1 MSGFRLGRL
10 TRLRERQEK
19 EEKLR
24 WAATLKAVFDAREE
38 RAAGRASLEDA
49 HRDLSG
55 QRGASINPGERLA
68 AETTLD
74 HLSDRKLQQER
85 AVTEADLRAEEAR
98 IPYDQ
103 RRREAEALRRLEERW
118 KAARRKK
125 RRRRE
130 DRDRQEHIARQCGKS
145 L

>member
-1 MSGFRLGRL
+1 MSDFRLGRL
-10 TRLRERQEK
+10 MRLRERQEK

-38 RAAGRASLEDA
+38 RAAGRAVLEGA
-49 HRDLSG
+49 YRDLSG
-55 QRGASINPGERLA
+55 REGASINPGSRLA

-85 AVTEADLRAEEAR
+85 AVAEADLRAQEAR
-98 IPYDQ
+98 VPSDQ
-103 RRREAEALRRLEERW
+103 RRREAEALRRLEDRW

-130 DRDRQEHIARQCGKS
+130 DRDRQEHTARQCGKS

>member
-1 MSGFRLGRL
+1 MSTFRLGRL
-10 TRLRERQEK
+10 MRLRERQEK

-24 WAATLKAVFDAREE
+24 WAATLKAVFDAKEE
-38 RAAGRASLEDA
+38 RAAGRESLDAA
-49 HRDLSG
+49 HRQLSG
-55 QRGASINPGERLA
+55 RQGVTINPGARVA
-68 AETTLD
+68 AESTID

-98 IPYDQ
+98 VPYDQ
-103 RRREAEALRRLEERW
+103 RRREAEALRRLENRW

>member
-1 MSGFRLGRL
+1 MSAFRLDRL
-10 TRLRERQEK
+10 MRLRERQEK

-38 RAAGRASLEDA
+38 RATGRESLEAA
-49 HRDLSG
+49 HRDLSSR
-55 QRGASINPGERLA
+55 QGASINPGERLA
-68 AETTLD
+68 AEATLD

-85 AVTEADLRAEEAR
+85 AVAEADLRAEEAR

>member
-10 TRLRERQEK
+10 MRLRERPEK

-24 WAATLKAVFDAREE
+24 WAATLKAVFDARAE
-38 RAAGRASLEDA
+38 RDAGRTDLEQA
-49 HRDLSG
+49 HRDLAL
-55 QRGASINPGERLA
+55 ASRTSVNPGRRVA

-74 HLSDRKLQQER
+74 HLSDRKLRQEQ
-85 AVTEADLRAEEAR
+85 AVTEAGLRADEAR
-98 IPYDQ
+98 APYDQ

-118 KAARRKK
+118 TASRRKR

-130 DRDRQEHIARQCGKS
+130 DRDRQEHIARQSGRS
-145 L
+145 Q